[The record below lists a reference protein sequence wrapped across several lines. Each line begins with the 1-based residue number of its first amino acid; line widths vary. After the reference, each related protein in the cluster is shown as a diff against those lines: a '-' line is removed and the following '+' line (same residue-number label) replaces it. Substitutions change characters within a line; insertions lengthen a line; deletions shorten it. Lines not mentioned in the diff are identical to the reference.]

1 VISRW
6 AVAAGLGLAAAAA
19 AGVSACRPTTIAEAE
34 HREDIAWLDQNGT
47 PDAVAALG
55 RLADKNPQAMAALG
69 ARSSFDMQ
77 AFRAA
82 WFGALRGAPW
92 ASAMLR
98 AGLGDPKRADSAASA
113 MDRHDPRLAMFLG
126 ELEGALV
133 RLSATTQN
141 LNVSSAMASIGA
153 TAHDAI
159 ERRLADAS
167 TRPAMCRGLASRD
180 ADGDAHRVL
189 LAVPE
194 TARDAPACVDAV
206 VRITVDDD
214 AVLGWLAERGE
225 PGILGTAGKQD
236 VLPCAR
242 LHVAWSKALASRPKE
257 TYSALTVPLGYAV
270 KRCPA
275 EMDGVLADAIV
286 HLPATRGVVVDAID
300 PFDRYGGS
308 LHATCAALPM
318 VAGGRDS
325 PFVRERA
332 NDALMHACTSS

>member
-1 VISRW
+1 
-6 AVAAGLGLAAAAA
+6 
-19 AGVSACRPTTIAEAE
+19 VSACRPTTIAEAE
-34 HREDIAWLDQNGT
+34 ARGDVAWLDQNGT
-47 PDAVAALG
+47 PNAVAALG
-55 RLADKNPQAMAALG
+55 RLADKNPPAVSALE

-82 WFGALRGAPW
+82 WFGALRSAPW
-92 ASAMLR
+92 ATAMLR
-98 AGLGDPKRADSAASA
+98 AGLGDPKRADSAAGA
-113 MDRHDPRLAMFLG
+113 MDRHDPRLAMFLV
-126 ELEGALV
+126 ELEAALV

-153 TAHDAI
+153 TARAAI
-159 ERRLADAS
+159 ERRLLDAS

-189 LAVPE
+189 LGVPE
-194 TARDAPACVDAV
+194 TARDAPACVEAV

-214 AVLGWLAERGE
+214 AVLAWLAEHGE
-225 PGILGTAGKQD
+225 PGLLGAAGKQD

-242 LHVAWSKALASRPKE
+242 LHVAWTKALSARPRDA
-257 TYSALTVPLGYAV
+257 YSALTVPLGYAV

-286 HLPATRGVVVDAID
+286 HLPATHAVVVDAID

-308 LHATCAALPM
+308 LRATCAALPI

-325 PFVRERA
+325 PIVKERA
-332 NDALMHACTSS
+332 NDALLHACSSG